1 MCFWDGP
8 LSDAGRLRLATIM
21 VALLLV
27 GPHTAEAQEPPPG
40 SAEAAVYQDTVV
52 VAPDDS
58 LTGRV
63 AWERGAPTP
72 SWVRLRTHPD
82 AEPTEYAPSQ
92 VRAVH
97 LADGRRLV
105 GRAVQ
110 VDQVPDAPAAAQR
123 YIQAQRPPVRADTL
137 LLEVVV
143 DGPLR
148 LYATHGERTRFFV
161 ASGTAGASP
170 SELIRRRVRREGS
183 VYTSHRFR
191 AQLHARMDGCPA
203 VRADAKAAA
212 FRRTALKD
220 LVVRY
225 NRCAVGGD
233 AFFVQDTRSQFE
245 VQFGGTAG
253 GTRSRVSLPVFVG
266 EYEWFGW
273 GQGYMLGL
281 TADVKVLRWARW
293 RLRAMLAGH
302 WQRLEGE
309 SDFSGTRFEGTPGLE
324 LWWLRSMLL
333 PRYNL
338 LTGAWRPYLE
348 GGASVAYRMGDDA
361 GANDQYLDAGRR
373 TSFGL
378 VLGVGLRYHD
388 VQVSLRAERTRL
400 WGRSVTEIQNVYVT
414 ASYFF

>member
-1 MCFWDGP
+1 
-8 LSDAGRLRLATIM
+8 M
-21 VALLLV
+21 VALFFV
-27 GPHTAEAQEPPPG
+27 GPHTAEAQEAASG
-40 SAEAAVYQDTVV
+40 SAEAAAYRDTVV
-52 VAPDDS
+52 VAPDDDS

-63 AWERGAPTP
+63 MWGRGAPTP
-72 SWVRLRTHPD
+72 SSVRLKAHPG
-82 AEPTEYAPSQ
+82 AEPTEYAPSK

-97 LADGRRLV
+97 LTDGRRLV

-123 YIQAQRPPVRADTL
+123 YIQSQQPPVRADTL

-161 ASGTAGASP
+161 ASGTVGASP

-191 AQLHARMDGCPA
+191 AQLQARMDGCPA
-203 VRADAKAAA
+203 VRADAKTAT

-225 NRCAVGGD
+225 NRCAVGDG
-233 AFFVQDTRSQFE
+233 AFFVQDKRAQFE

-273 GQGYMLGL
+273 GQGYVLGL
-281 TADVKVLRWARW
+281 TADVRVLRWARW

-309 SDFSGTRFEGTPGLE
+309 SDFSGTRFEGAPGLE

-333 PRYNL
+333 TRYNL
-338 LTGAWRPYLE
+338 MMGTWRPYLE
-348 GGASVAYRMGDDA
+348 GGASVAYRMGYDA
-361 GANDQYLDAGRR
+361 GANDPYLEAGRR

-400 WGRSVTEIQNVYVT
+400 WGRSVTEIHNVYVT
-414 ASYFF
+414 ASYFW